1 VTIDSVTSL
10 YPMYAMNKKMD
21 VFMDVFT
28 FAAATSS
35 IEMDLIECFR
45 HFSGKF
51 YSDG

>member
-21 VFMDVFT
+21 VFT

-35 IEMDLIECFR
+35 IEMDLIECFH